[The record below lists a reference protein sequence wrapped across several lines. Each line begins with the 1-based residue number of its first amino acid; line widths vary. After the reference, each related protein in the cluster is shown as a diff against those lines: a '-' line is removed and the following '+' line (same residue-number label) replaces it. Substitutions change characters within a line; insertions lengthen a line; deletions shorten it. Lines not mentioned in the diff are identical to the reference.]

1 MTEKSFNNSYGKR
14 GPPPFSAFL
23 DELEDAELEEQ
34 FQQAMQDED
43 ERRRFEEYLNSDPE
57 GPSNEEIE
65 EAERQLLES
74 VEERERLRAFE
85 RDFDESEVMVT
96 QSPFQRLLYVAGT
109 SPVSQPV
116 QQALP
121 TAPATVNIRSPASPP
136 TKLPM
141 PPLDMG
147 KISSKRP
154 AIYAVTDWLVR
165 SAHLALLDGIL
176 YFYHNGAYLPKRA
189 AEAKRLLTDLC
200 RPVIEATGNPQL
212 VQQVFNALLMEPRI
226 CRDFEEPCNIVAFDD
241 VLLDLDNMQILPHS
255 PSIFVTTRLKA
266 GYNIGLHQDCPV
278 FKKLLYEISRG
289 DQELEGRIWESL
301 GYLLAPSQAGK
312 SFILFQGVPNSGK
325 SLLGNFLRRC
335 FGGDVVSALEINEL
349 QGKFVLSDLVGK
361 KLCVDF
367 DLPADPFSE
376 KAVSKLKKLTGAD
389 AISSDVKFDDRV
401 RFLNTAK
408 FLFATNHRVILHGD
422 DDAFFDRL
430 VVIPFA
436 VAVDKANQDF
446 HLPEKLDRE
455 RSAIIV
461 QALRYYQALVRNN
474 FIFSGDFQ
482 INEAVAANSGHST
495 IDNIAAFLQ
504 DSCEQVKDAW
514 VSTNTLYA
522 AFVAKYGA
530 GCSKNTFSRLLLQI
544 CQSSRINIQKH
555 RHRITAGGNPI
566 YGFLGL
572 KLKEDTNN
580 YGKL

>member
-1 MTEKSFNNSYGKR
+1 MKHNNSSNIDYGKR
-14 GPPPFSAFL
+14 APPASLFPL
-23 DELEDAELEEQ
+23 DSPDEAELEGQ

-43 ERRRFEEYLNSDPE
+43 NRQRFEDFVDYNPD
-57 GPSNEEIE
+57 GPSTSEIEAAEKYFRESPEEQQHLENFINDFNKSEEI
-65 EAERQLLES
+65 Q
-74 VEERERLRAFE
+74 REN
-85 RDFDESEVMVT
+85 
-96 QSPFQRLLYVAGT
+96 PFWRLLRVT
-109 SPVSQPV
+109 EVPSFSQPT
-116 QQALP
+116 QQAPP
-121 TAPATVNIRSPASPP
+121 TAPATVNIRSTTPSS
-136 TKLPM
+136 TQLPM
-141 PPLDMG
+141 PPLDIG
-147 KISSKRP
+147 KSSSKRP
-154 AIYAVTDWLVR
+154 DIYSVTNWLVR
-165 SAHLALLDGIL
+165 NAHLALLDGIL
-176 YFYHNGAYLPKRA
+176 YFYNNGAYLPKRA
-189 AEAKRLLTDLC
+189 AEAKRLLTALC

-226 CRDFEEPCNIVAFDD
+226 CKDFEEPCNIVAFDD

-255 PSIFVTTRLKA
+255 PSVFVTTRLKA
-266 GYNIGLHQDCPV
+266 SYNIGLHQDCPV

-335 FGGDVVSALEINEL
+335 FDGDVVSALEINEL

-367 DLPADPFSE
+367 DLPAAPFSE

-555 RHRITAGGNPI
+555 RHRIITGGNPI

-572 KLKEDTNN
+572 KLKEDKNN
-580 YGKL
+580 YG

>member
-1 MTEKSFNNSYGKR
+1 MKHNNSSNIDYGKR
-14 GPPPFSAFL
+14 APPASLFPPDSP
-23 DELEDAELEEQ
+23 DEAELEEQ

-43 ERRRFEEYLNSDPE
+43 EHRRFEEYLNSDPE

-121 TAPATVNIRSPASPP
+121 TAPATVNIRSPAPSS

-147 KISSKRP
+147 KSPSKRP
-154 AIYAVTDWLVR
+154 DVYGVTDWLIKNT
-165 SAHLALLDGIL
+165 HLGLRNGIL
-176 YFYHNGAYLPKRA
+176 YFYSEGAYLPKRA
-189 AEAKRLLTDLC
+189 AEAKRLLLELC

-212 VQQVFNALLMEPRI
+212 VHQVFNALLMEPRI
-226 CRDFEEPCNIVAFDD
+226 CQDSEEPCNIVAFDD
-241 VLLDLDNMQILPHS
+241 VMLNLDTLQVLPHS
-255 PSIFVTTRLKA
+255 PSVFVTTRLKA
-266 GYNIGLHQDCPV
+266 SYGLGLHQDCPV
-278 FKKLLYEISRG
+278 FKKLLDCISNG
-289 DQELEGRIWESL
+289 DSELQRRIWEAL
-301 GYLLAPSQAGK
+301 GYLLAPSQVGK

-325 SLLGNFLRRC
+325 SVVGNFLRRC
-335 FGGDVVSALEINEL
+335 FDGDVVSALEINEL
-349 QGKFVLSDLVGK
+349 QGNFVLSDLIGK

-367 DLPADPFSE
+367 DLPADPFSK
-376 KAVSKLKKLTGAD
+376 KAISKLKKLTGSD
-389 AISSDVKFDDRV
+389 EISSDVKFNDRI

-446 HLPEKLDRE
+446 HLSEKLDRE

-461 QALRYYQALVRNN
+461 QALRYYQALACNN
-474 FIFSGDFQ
+474 FIFAGDFQ
-482 INEAVAANSGHST
+482 LNEAVASNSGHST
-495 IDNIAAFLQ
+495 VDNVASFLQ

-514 VSTNTLYA
+514 VSTDTLYA

-572 KLKEDTNN
+572 KLKEEINN
-580 YGKL
+580 YG

>member
-1 MTEKSFNNSYGKR
+1 MKHKDSSNIDYGKR
-14 GPPPFSAFL
+14 APPASLFPPDSP
-23 DELEDAELEEQ
+23 DEAELEEQ

-65 EAERQLLES
+65 EAERQLRES

-85 RDFDESEVMVT
+85 RDFNESEAMVT
-96 QSPFQRLLYVAGT
+96 QGPVQRVLYVAGT
-109 SPVSQPV
+109 PPVSQPV

-121 TAPATVNIRSPASPP
+121 TAPATVNIPSPAPPP

-141 PPLDMG
+141 LSFDMG
-147 KISSKRP
+147 KSSSKRP
-154 AIYAVTDWLVR
+154 DIYSVTNCLVR
-165 SAHLALLDGIL
+165 NAHLALLDGIL
-176 YFYHNGAYLPKRA
+176 YFYSNGAYLPKRA
-189 AEAKRLLTDLC
+189 AEAKRLLTALC

-241 VLLDLDNMQILPHS
+241 VLLNLDNMQVLSHS
-255 PSIFVTTRLKA
+255 PSVFVTTRLKA
-266 GYNIGLHQDCPV
+266 SYGLGIHHDCPV
-278 FKKLLYEISRG
+278 FKELLSRISNG
-289 DQELEGRIWESL
+289 DSELQRRIWESL

-335 FGGDVVSALEINEL
+335 FDGDVVSALEINEL

-389 AISSDVKFDDRV
+389 AVSSDVKFDDRV

-408 FLFATNHRVILHGD
+408 FLFATNHRVLLHG

-430 VVIPFA
+430 VVIPFS
-436 VAVDKANQDF
+436 VAVDKANQDL
-446 HLPEKLDRE
+446 HLSEKLDRE

-461 QALRYYQALVRNN
+461 QALRYYQALARNN
-474 FIFSGDFQ
+474 FIFSGDYQ
-482 INEAVAANSGHST
+482 LNEVVAANSGHST

-504 DSCEQVKDAW
+504 DSCEQIKDAW
-514 VSTNTLYA
+514 VSTDALYA
-522 AFVAKYGA
+522 AFVAQYGA

-544 CQSSRINIQKH
+544 CQSSGINVQKH
-555 RHRITAGGNPI
+555 RHRTIAGGNPV
-566 YGFLGL
+566 YGFSGL
-572 KLKEDTNN
+572 RFKEVKD
-580 YGKL
+580 

>member
-1 MTEKSFNNSYGKR
+1 MKHNNSSNIDHGKR
-14 GPPPFSAFL
+14 APPGFFHSPDDL
-23 DELEDAELEEQ
+23 DEAELEEQ
-34 FQQAMQDED
+34 FQQAMQDE
-43 ERRRFEEYLNSDPE
+43 ENQRKFEDFSNYDPD
-57 GPSNEEIE
+57 GPSTSEIE
-65 EAERQLLES
+65 AAEKYFRESPEEQQHLENFISDLNTSEAIQRES
-74 VEERERLRAFE
+74 SFWRLLRA
-85 RDFDESEVMVT
+85 T
-96 QSPFQRLLYVAGT
+96 GT
-109 SPVSQPV
+109 SSTSQLT
-116 QQALP
+116 QQAP
-121 TAPATVNIRSPASPP
+121 SATPVAFNVRSATPAPV
-136 TKLPM
+136 KLPM

-147 KISSKRP
+147 KSSSKRP
-154 AIYAVTDWLVR
+154 GVYAVTNWLVR
-165 SAHLALLDGIL
+165 NAHLALLDGIL
-176 YFYHNGAYLPKRA
+176 YFYNNGAYLPKRA

-200 RPVIEATGNPQL
+200 RPAIEATGNPQL

-241 VLLDLDNMQILPHS
+241 VLLNLDNMQVLSHS
-255 PSIFVTTRLKA
+255 PSVFVTTRLKA
-266 GYNIGLHQDCPV
+266 AYNIGLHQSCPV
-278 FKKLLYEISRG
+278 FKKLLCDICNG
-289 DQELEGRIWESL
+289 DHELERRIWESL

-335 FGGDVVSALEINEL
+335 FEGDVVSALEINEL

-389 AISSDVKFDDRV
+389 EISSDVKFDDRV

-408 FLFATNHRVILHGD
+408 FLFATNHRVLLHGD

-461 QALRYYQALVRNN
+461 QALRYYQALARNN
-474 FIFSGDFQ
+474 FIFAGDFQ
-482 INEAVAANSGHST
+482 LNEAVAANSGHST
-495 IDNIAAFLQ
+495 LDNIASFLQ

-514 VSTNTLYA
+514 VPTDTLYA

-530 GCSKNTFSRLLLQI
+530 VCSKNTFSRLLLQI
-544 CQSSRINIQKH
+544 CQSSRVNIRKH
-555 RHRITAGGNPI
+555 RHRTIAGGNPV
-566 YGFLGL
+566 YGFSGL
-572 KLKEDTNN
+572 KLKEEHTNE
-580 YGKL
+580 

>member
-1 MTEKSFNNSYGKR
+1 MKHKDSSNIDYGKR
-14 GPPPFSAFL
+14 APPASLFPPDSP
-23 DELEDAELEEQ
+23 DEAELEEQ

-65 EAERQLLES
+65 EAERQLRES

-85 RDFDESEVMVT
+85 RDFNESEAMVT
-96 QSPFQRLLYVAGT
+96 QGPVQRVLYVAGT
-109 SPVSQPV
+109 PPVSQPV

-121 TAPATVNIRSPASPP
+121 TAPATVNIPSPAPPP

-141 PPLDMG
+141 LSFDMG
-147 KISSKRP
+147 KSSSKRP
-154 AIYAVTDWLVR
+154 DIYSVTNCLVR
-165 SAHLALLDGIL
+165 NAHLALLDGIL
-176 YFYHNGAYLPKRA
+176 YFYSNGAYLPKRA
-189 AEAKRLLTDLC
+189 AEAKRLLTALC

-241 VLLDLDNMQILPHS
+241 VLLNLDNMQVLSHS
-255 PSIFVTTRLKA
+255 PSVFVTTRLKA
-266 GYNIGLHQDCPV
+266 SYGLGIHHDCPV
-278 FKKLLYEISRG
+278 FKELLSRISNG
-289 DQELEGRIWESL
+289 DSELQRRIWESL

-335 FGGDVVSALEINEL
+335 FDGDVVSALEINEL

-389 AISSDVKFDDRV
+389 AVSSDVKFDDRV

-408 FLFATNHRVILHGD
+408 FLFATNHRVLLHG

-436 VAVDKANQDF
+436 VAVDKANQDL
-446 HLPEKLDRE
+446 HLSEKLDRE

-461 QALRYYQALVRNN
+461 QALRYYQALARNN
-474 FIFSGDFQ
+474 FIFSGDYQ
-482 INEAVAANSGHST
+482 LNEVVAANSGHST

-504 DSCEQVKDAW
+504 DSCEQIKDAW
-514 VSTNTLYA
+514 VSTDALYA
-522 AFVAKYGA
+522 AFVAQYGA

-544 CQSSRINIQKH
+544 CQSSGINVQKH
-555 RHRITAGGNPI
+555 RHRTIAGGNPV
-566 YGFLGL
+566 YGFSGL
-572 KLKEDTNN
+572 RFKEVKD
-580 YGKL
+580 

>member
-1 MTEKSFNNSYGKR
+1 MKHKDSSNIDYGKR
-14 GPPPFSAFL
+14 APPASLFPPDSP
-23 DELEDAELEEQ
+23 DEAELEEQ

-65 EAERQLLES
+65 EAERQLRES

-85 RDFDESEVMVT
+85 RDFNESEAMVT
-96 QSPFQRLLYVAGT
+96 QGPVQRVLYVAGT
-109 SPVSQPV
+109 PPVSQPV

-121 TAPATVNIRSPASPP
+121 TAPATVNIPSPAPPP

-141 PPLDMG
+141 LSFDMG
-147 KISSKRP
+147 KSSSKRP
-154 AIYAVTDWLVR
+154 DIYSVTNCLVR
-165 SAHLALLDGIL
+165 NAHLALLDGIL
-176 YFYHNGAYLPKRA
+176 YFYSNGAYLPKRA
-189 AEAKRLLTDLC
+189 AEAKRLLTALC

-241 VLLDLDNMQILPHS
+241 VLLNLDNMQVLSHS
-255 PSIFVTTRLKA
+255 PSVFVTTRLKA
-266 GYNIGLHQDCPV
+266 SYGLGIHHDCPV
-278 FKKLLYEISRG
+278 FKELLGRISNG
-289 DQELEGRIWESL
+289 DSELQRRIWESL

-335 FGGDVVSALEINEL
+335 FDGDVVSALEINEL

-389 AISSDVKFDDRV
+389 AVSSDVKFDDRV

-408 FLFATNHRVILHGD
+408 FLFATNHRVLLHG

-436 VAVDKANQDF
+436 VAVDKANLANVCQGLF
-446 HLPEKLDRE
+446 LKTTTQKWRTKLTHQIAGFEKMIYELNVIDTTTHSIKDTV
-455 RSAIIV
+455 SAVKEKIV
-461 QALRYYQALVRNN
+461 SGTALL
-474 FIFSGDFQ
+474 F
-482 INEAVAANSGHST
+482 
-495 IDNIAAFLQ
+495 
-504 DSCEQVKDAW
+504 
-514 VSTNTLYA
+514 
-522 AFVAKYGA
+522 
-530 GCSKNTFSRLLLQI
+530 
-544 CQSSRINIQKH
+544 
-555 RHRITAGGNPI
+555 
-566 YGFLGL
+566 
-572 KLKEDTNN
+572 
-580 YGKL
+580 